1 MSATIKD
8 IARLAG
14 VSHTT
19 VSRALNDSPLIHE
32 DTKRKIRAIA
42 DRLDYTPNYSAKS
55 LVLAR
60 SYHIGLFFSTLSK
73 GTSSN
78 FFHDAVKGVHSAV
91 NSKYHLIVNAID
103 DYDGN
108 FASVTRKTFD
118 GVIVMSQSDDDE
130 TFIRCVAERGIPLV
144 VLNRNPEH
152 LSPVHV
158 LADDRAGVYRV
169 VEYMIKQGHTRI
181 ALIEGKQTFKSSQA
195 RKSGYLQAL
204 TQYGFETDAAL
215 HKVGGYTLEG
225 GYRAMKELL
234 RLKPLPTA
242 VFCSSDE
249 MAVGAM
255 KAIADGGLTVPDD
268 ISVAGFDD
276 DVFSAFLSPAL
287 TTVKRPVETISRIGA
302 ERLLGEIERGSSV
315 KETVYVET
323 ELVVR
328 ESVKRLKAAGEQR
341 DKKQQG
347 RES

>member
-1 MSATIKD
+1 MTVTIKD
-8 IARLAG
+8 IARMAG

-32 DTKRKIRAIA
+32 DTKRKIRTIA
-42 DRLDYTPNYSAKS
+42 ERLDYTPNYSAKS

-78 FFHDAVKGVHSAV
+78 FFHETVKGVHNVV
-91 NSKYHLIVNAID
+91 NDKYHLIVNAID

-108 FASVTRKTFD
+108 YSPVTRKTFD
-118 GVIVMSQSDDDE
+118 GVIVMSQSDNDE
-130 TFIRCVAERGIPLV
+130 PFIRYVAERNIPLV
-144 VLNRNPEH
+144 VLNRNAEQ
-152 LSPVHV
+152 LMTVNV
-158 LADDRAGVYRV
+158 LADDKAGVFRV
-169 VEYMIKQGHTRI
+169 VEHMILQGHRRI
-181 ALIEGKQTFKSSQA
+181 AIIEGRQSFKSSQA
-195 RKSGYLQAL
+195 RKDGYLQAL
-204 TQYGFETDAAL
+204 RQYGLKSDTSL
-215 HKVGGYTLEG
+215 HEVGGYTLEG

-234 RLKPLPTA
+234 RLNPLPTA

-255 KAIADGGLTVPDD
+255 KAINEQNLTVPGH

-287 TTVKRPVETISRIGA
+287 TTVKRPVETMSRIGA
-302 ERLLGEIERGSSV
+302 EKLLGEIERGMPS
-315 KETVYVET
+315 KEAVIVET

-328 ESVKRLKAAGEQR
+328 QSVIAPQPAPQK
-341 DKKQQG
+341 
-347 RES
+347 

>member
-1 MSATIKD
+1 MNVTIKD
-8 IARLAG
+8 IARMAG

-42 DRLDYTPNYSAKS
+42 ERLDYTPNYSAKS

-78 FFHDAVKGVHSAV
+78 FFHETVKGVHSAV
-91 NSKYHLIVNAID
+91 NAKYHLIVNAID

-108 FASVTRKTFD
+108 YSAVTRKTFD
-118 GVIVMSQSDDDE
+118 GIIVMSQSDQDE
-130 TFIRCVAERGIPLV
+130 SFIRHVVERDIPLV

-158 LADDRAGVYRV
+158 LADDQAGVCRA
-169 VEYMIKQGHTRI
+169 VEHMIAEGHRRI

-195 RKSGYLQAL
+195 RKEGYLQAL
-204 TQYGFETDAAL
+204 AKHGLASGPEL
-215 HKVGGYTLEG
+215 HRVGGYTLEG
-225 GYRAMKELL
+225 GYEAMKQLL
-234 RLKPLPTA
+234 KLSPLPTA
-242 VFCSSDE
+242 VYCSSDE

-255 KAIADGGLTVPDD
+255 KAIVESGLRVPDD
-268 ISVAGFDD
+268 ISVAGYDD

-302 ERLLGEIERGSSV
+302 LKLLGEIERGKPI
-315 KETVYVET
+315 KETLYVDT
-323 ELVVR
+323 QLIVR
-328 ESVKRLKAAGEQR
+328 ESVKSILPAGSE
-341 DKKQQG
+341 
-347 RES
+347 

>member
-1 MSATIKD
+1 MTVTIKD
-8 IARLAG
+8 IARMAG

-32 DTKRKIRAIA
+32 ETKRKIRAIA

-78 FFHDAVKGVHSAV
+78 FFHETVKGVHGAV

-108 FASVTRKTFD
+108 FAAVTRKTFD
-118 GVIVMSQSDDDE
+118 GVIVMSQSDQDE
-130 TFIRCVAERGIPLV
+130 SFIRYVAERNIPLV
-144 VLNRNPEH
+144 VLNRNAEH

-169 VEYMIKQGHTRI
+169 VEHLIMQGHSRI
-181 ALIEGKQTFKSSQA
+181 AIIEGKQTFKSSQA
-195 RKSGYLQAL
+195 RKEGYLQAL
-204 TQYGFETDAAL
+204 RQYGIETDPGL
-215 HKVGGYTLEG
+215 HTVGGYTLEG
-225 GYRAMKELL
+225 GYHAMKELL
-234 RLKPLPTA
+234 RKDQLPTA

-255 KAIADGGLTVPDD
+255 KAIAEHGLTVPGD

-287 TTVKRPVETISRIGA
+287 TTVKRPVETMSRIGA
-302 ERLLGEIERGSSV
+302 EKLLSEIERGTPS
-315 KETVYVET
+315 KETVFVET

-328 ESVKRLKAAGEQR
+328 ESVGTIDR
-341 DKKQQG
+341 
-347 RES
+347 

>member
-1 MSATIKD
+1 MTVTIKD
-8 IARLAG
+8 IARMAG

-42 DRLDYTPNYSAKS
+42 ARLDYTPNYSAKS

-78 FFHDAVKGVHSAV
+78 FFHETVKGVHSTV

-108 FASVTRKTFD
+108 FATVTRKTFD
-118 GVIVMSQSDDDE
+118 GVIVMSQSDNDE
-130 TFIRCVAERGIPLV
+130 SFIRYVADRSIPLV
-144 VLNRNPEH
+144 VLNRNAEH

-169 VEYMIKQGHTRI
+169 VEHMIMQGHNRI
-181 ALIEGKQTFKSSQA
+181 AIIEGKQSFKSSQA
-195 RKSGYLQAL
+195 RKDGYLQAL
-204 TQYGFETDAAL
+204 RQYGIGTDDKL
-215 HKVGGYTLEG
+215 HTVGGYTLEG

-234 RLKPLPTA
+234 RLTPLPTA

-255 KAIADGGLTVPDD
+255 KAIADSGLSVPGD

-276 DVFSAFLSPAL
+276 DIFSAFLSPAL

-302 ERLLGEIERGSSV
+302 EKLLREIERGSPS
-315 KETVYVET
+315 KETLFVET

-328 ESVKRLKAAGEQR
+328 ESVRQI
-341 DKKQQG
+341 G
-347 RES
+347 RA

>member
-1 MSATIKD
+1 MTVTIKD
-8 IARLAG
+8 IARMAG

-42 DRLDYTPNYSAKS
+42 ERLDYTPNYSAKS

-78 FFHDAVKGVHSAV
+78 FFHETVKGVHRAV

-108 FASVTRKTFD
+108 YSTVTRKTFD

-130 TFIRCVAERGIPLV
+130 SFIRNVADKRIPLV
-144 VLNRNPEH
+144 VLNRNAER
-152 LSPVHV
+152 LSPVNV
-158 LADDRAGVYRV
+158 LADDKAGVFRA
-169 VEYMIKQGHTRI
+169 VEYMIGQGHRRI
-181 ALIEGKQTFKSSQA
+181 AIIEGKPSFKSSQA
-195 RKSGYLQAL
+195 RKEGYVQAL
-204 TQYGFETDAAL
+204 RQYGIEPEPAL
-215 HKVGGYTLEG
+215 RAEGGYTLEG
-225 GYRAMKELL
+225 GYAAMKRLL
-234 RLKPLPTA
+234 AAKRLPTA

-249 MAVGAM
+249 MAVGAI
-255 KAIADGGLTVPDD
+255 KAIVDGGLTVPGH

-302 ERLLGEIERGSSV
+302 EKLLADIERGAPA
-315 KETVYVET
+315 KETLFVET

-328 ESVKRLKAAGEQR
+328 ESVGRVEEGGGQETKQR
-341 DKKQQG
+341 RPG
-347 RES
+347 RT